1 MLIKLAADAT
11 VRAISASAPLLD
23 DDIPEHIRASSRDVL
38 GVEADLSSS
47 FAVRA
52 SLPGLHVTITGGD
65 LDEKQMRAVATL
77 AGKHRLIVVEGAAG
91 AGKTATLAGTRTV
104 IA

>member
-1 MLIKLAADAT
+1 MVNCRL
-11 VRAISASAPLLD
+11 VPLFCFSPD
-23 DDIPEHIRASSRDVL
+23 HCESN
-38 GVEADLSSS
+38 S

-52 SLPGLHVTITGGD
+52 SLPGLPAMITGGD

-77 AGKHRLIVVEGAAG
+77 AGKHRLVVVEGAAG

-104 IA
+104 IAQTGIRK